1 MVNEHSHFLINVLTA
16 AAAITAS
23 SIMVD
28 WCALA
33 ESITFCKARTHTHME
48 EMGESFRNA
57 QQSGEERTSR
67 LVI

>member
-16 AAAITAS
+16 TAAITAS

-33 ESITFCKARTHTHME
+33 GSITFCKARTHTLE